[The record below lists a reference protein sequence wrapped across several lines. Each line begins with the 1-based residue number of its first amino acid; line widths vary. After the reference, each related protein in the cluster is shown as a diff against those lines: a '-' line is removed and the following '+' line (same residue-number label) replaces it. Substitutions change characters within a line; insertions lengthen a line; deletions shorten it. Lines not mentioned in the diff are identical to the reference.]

1 MRLKS
6 ALRRGVAAAV
16 IAGIV
21 VSSGIPAYAAPW
33 NIADGDITVKA
44 GDTEGT
50 NWVIQGKK
58 EDVKD
63 TDTVITG
70 ESKEHTV
77 TIDTSGGKV
86 DVTFDDLKIDVSD
99 KTEVDGNDDGPA
111 RESKAAVTVQGG
123 GDATIELDGKN
134 ELKSG
139 GYHAGL
145 EKNDEMSEDGET
157 ISGKLTIKDDKGKDG
172 SLTAEGGEGGA
183 GIGGGKESTGSSIT
197 IRGGAVKAVGGSDAA
212 GIGDG
217 AGRASGATDD
227 PNPGDLYICGDA
239 EVTAKAGSQTTD
251 AKAPAIGGSYGEV
264 PTENLS
270 DDEHKV
276 TGGRLTRLNADGT
289 VMEGMGYDYTSV
301 PTPQPDEDDDDDDDD
316 VPPPV
321 QENAPE
327 PLPGGMVVGGFFS
340 SRVTIQRLDSALAII
355 ESTDPMVGN
364 VKAGDAGEVLTP
376 GGVVLIESA
385 APRSTVTTDISSLR
399 EDGVEDIFF
408 RYEDT
413 MTHYS
418 VDKMADAAGEDADVE
433 LKQNRE
439 DISLRLDGETRD
451 DLSERYQEWVPVR
464 IPEVKERLIL
474 THEHEEVERKTSE
487 ELRRE
492 LDELLKQER
501 EMMDFQLAKKRD
513 DRPSLDWWLEPAREE
528 TVEQKTSEEL
538 RRELDE
544 LLKQEREMMDFQLAK
559 KRDDRPSLDWWLE
572 PARTETPRIG
582 LEESLKQLAS
592 RFEAIAPEEDKPRLF
607 LLETTVPDGTKYT
620 NLLESDLRRYTDLS
634 DDWDDLP
641 DTQGEIKLWIPE
653 DLEKAKEIS
662 ILKESLSRSDGIA

>member
-21 VSSGIPAYAAPW
+21 VSSGIPAYAARW
-33 NIADGDITVKA
+33 DIANGDITVKA
-44 GDTEGT
+44 GDAEGKNKVSQGETIDKDDT
-50 NWVIQGKK
+50 N
-58 EDVKD
+58 
-63 TDTVITG
+63 TVITG
-70 ESKEHTV
+70 ESDKNTV
-77 TIDTSGGKV
+77 TIDTSKGDV
-86 DVTFDDLKIDVSD
+86 DVTFDDLKIDVSG
-99 KTEVDGNDDGPA
+99 KKEGDGSDDSPVQ
-111 RESKAAVTVQGG
+111 ESKAAVTVQGDH
-123 GDATIELDGKN
+123 DATIELDGDN

-139 GYHAGL
+139 GYNAGL
-145 EKNDEMSEDGET
+145 EKNEHESKGT
-157 ISGKLTIKDDKGKDG
+157 LTIKDDKGKDG
-172 SLTAEGGEGGA
+172 SLTAEGGFGGA
-183 GIGGGKESTGSSIT
+183 GIGGGIESTGSNIT
-197 IRGGAVKAVGGSDAA
+197 IRGGTIEAVGGSNAA

-217 AGRASGATDD
+217 AGRASDDTDD

-239 EVTAKAGSQTTD
+239 EVTAKAGSQMTD

-289 VMEGMGYDYTSV
+289 VMEGMGYDYTST
-301 PTPQPDEDDDDDDDD
+301 PKPQPDDDDDD
-316 VPPPV
+316 VPPPA

-340 SRVTIQRLDSALAII
+340 SRVTIQRWDSALAII
-355 ESTDPMVGN
+355 ESTDPMPGSL
-364 VKAGDAGEVLTP
+364 KAGDAGEVLTP

-451 DLSERYQEWVPVR
+451 DLSERYLEWVPVQT
-464 IPEVKERLIL
+464 PEPQEWLIL
-474 THEHEEVERKTSE
+474 THE
-487 ELRRE
+487 
-492 LDELLKQER
+492 
-501 EMMDFQLAKKRD
+501 LAKKRD
-513 DRPSLDWWLEPAREE
+513 DLPSLDWWLEPEREE

-544 LLKQEREMMDFQLAK
+544 LLKQEREMGFQFAK
-559 KRDDRPSLDWWLE
+559 KRDDLPSLDWWLE

-620 NLLESDLRRYTDLS
+620 NLLESDLRSYTDLG

-653 DLEKAKEIS
+653 DLGQPKEIS
-662 ILKESLSRSDGIA
+662 ISKESL

>member
-21 VSSGIPAYAAPW
+21 VSSGIPAYAARW
-33 NIADGDITVKA
+33 DIANGDITVKA

-50 NWVIQGKK
+50 NKVTQG
-58 EDVKD
+58 ETIDKD
-63 TDTVITG
+63 DTNTVITG
-70 ESKEHTV
+70 ESDKNTV
-77 TIDTSGGKV
+77 TIDTSKGDV
-86 DVTFDDLKIDVSD
+86 DVAFDDLKIDVSGKAEGD
-99 KTEVDGNDDGPA
+99 VSGDGPVDA
-111 RESKAAVTVQGG
+111 GKAAVTVQGDH
-123 GDATIELDGKN
+123 DATIELDGDN

-139 GYHAGL
+139 GYNAGL
-145 EKNDEMSEDGET
+145 EKNEHESKGT
-157 ISGKLTIKDDKGKDG
+157 LTIKDDNDTKGA
-172 SLTAEGGEGGA
+172 LTAEGGFGGA
-183 GIGGGKESTGSSIT
+183 GIGGGIESTGSNIT
-197 IRGGAVKAVGGSDAA
+197 IRGGTIEAVGGSNAA

-217 AGRASGATDD
+217 AGRASDDTDD

-239 EVTAKAGSQTTD
+239 EVTAKAGSQMTD

-289 VMEGMGYDYTSV
+289 VMEGMGYDYTST
-301 PTPQPDEDDDDDDDD
+301 PKPQPDDDEDDDDDD
-316 VPPPV
+316 VPPPA

-340 SRVTIQRLDSALAII
+340 SRVTIQRWDSALAII
-355 ESTDPMVGN
+355 ESTDPMPGSL
-364 VKAGDAGEVLTP
+364 KAGDAGEVLTP

-451 DLSERYQEWVPVR
+451 DLSERYLEWVPVQT
-464 IPEVKERLIL
+464 PEPQEWLIL
-474 THEHEEVERKTSE
+474 THE
-487 ELRRE
+487 
-492 LDELLKQER
+492 
-501 EMMDFQLAKKRD
+501 LAKKRD
-513 DRPSLDWWLEPAREE
+513 DRPSLDWWLEPEREE

-559 KRDDRPSLDWWLE
+559 KRDDLPSLDWWLE

-620 NLLESDLRRYTDLS
+620 NLLESDLRSYTDLG

-653 DLEKAKEIS
+653 DLGQPKEIS
-662 ILKESLSRSDGIA
+662 ISKESLSRSDGIA

>member
-21 VSSGIPAYAAPW
+21 VSSGIPAYAARW
-33 NIADGDITVKA
+33 DIANGDITVKA
-44 GDTEGT
+44 GDAEGKNKVSQGETIDKDDT
-50 NWVIQGKK
+50 N
-58 EDVKD
+58 
-63 TDTVITG
+63 TVITG
-70 ESKEHTV
+70 ESDKNTV
-77 TIDTSGGKV
+77 TIDTSKGDV
-86 DVTFDDLKIDVSD
+86 DVTFDDLKIDVSGKAEGD
-99 KTEVDGNDDGPA
+99 VSGDGPVDA
-111 RESKAAVTVQGG
+111 GKAAVTVK
-123 GDATIELDGKN
+123 GDHDAAIELDGDN

-139 GYHAGL
+139 DYNAGL
-145 EKNDEMSEDGET
+145 EKNEHESKGT
-157 ISGKLTIKDDKGKDG
+157 LTIKDDNDTKGA
-172 SLTAEGGEGGA
+172 LTAEGGFGGA
-183 GIGGGKESTGSSIT
+183 GIGGGIESTGSNIT
-197 IRGGAVKAVGGSDAA
+197 IRGGTIEAVGGSNAA

-217 AGRASGATDD
+217 AGRASDDTDD

-239 EVTAKAGSQTTD
+239 EVTAKAGSQMTD
-251 AKAPAIGGSYGEV
+251 AKAPAIGGGYGEV

-289 VMEGMGYDYTSV
+289 VMEGMGYDYTST
-301 PTPQPDEDDDDDDDD
+301 PKPQPDDDEDDDDDD

-355 ESTDPMVGN
+355 ESTDPMVGS

-451 DLSERYQEWVPVR
+451 DLSERYLEWVPVQT
-464 IPEVKERLIL
+464 PEPQEWLIL
-474 THEHEEVERKTSE
+474 THE
-487 ELRRE
+487 
-492 LDELLKQER
+492 
-501 EMMDFQLAKKRD
+501 LAKKRD
-513 DRPSLDWWLEPAREE
+513 DLPSLDWWLEPEREE

-620 NLLESDLRRYTDLS
+620 NLLESDLRSYTDLG

-653 DLEKAKEIS
+653 DLGQPKEIS
-662 ILKESLSRSDGIA
+662 ISKESLSRSDGIA

>member
-21 VSSGIPAYAAPW
+21 VSSGIPAYADRW
-33 NIADGDITVKA
+33 DIAKGDITVKA
-44 GDTEGT
+44 GDTKGT
-50 NWVIQGKK
+50 NKVSQGETTK
-58 EDVKD
+58 DD

-86 DVTFDDLKIDVSD
+86 DVTFDDLKIDVSG
-99 KTEVDGNDDGPA
+99 KTEEDGSGDGPID
-111 RESKAAVTVQGG
+111 ESKAAVTVQGDH
-123 GDATIELDGKN
+123 DAAIELDGDN

-139 GYHAGL
+139 DYNAGL
-145 EKNDEMSEDGET
+145 EKNEHESKGT
-157 ISGKLTIKDDKGKDG
+157 LTIKDDKGKDG
-172 SLTAEGGEGGA
+172 SLTAEGGDGGGA
-183 GIGGGKESTGSSIT
+183 GIGGGKESTGSGIT
-197 IRGGAVKAVGGSDAA
+197 IRGGTIEAVGGSNAA

-217 AGRASGATDD
+217 AGRASDDTDD

-239 EVTAKAGSQTTD
+239 EVTAKAGSQMTD

-289 VMEGMGYDYTSV
+289 VMEGMGYDYTST
-301 PTPQPDEDDDDDDDD
+301 PKPQPDDDEDDDDDD
-316 VPPPV
+316 VPPPA

-340 SRVTIQRLDSALAII
+340 SRVTIQRLDSALAID
-355 ESTDPMVGN
+355 SAADDRV
-364 VKAGDAGEVLTP
+364 DLTP

-418 VDKMADAAGEDADVE
+418 VEKMADAAGEDADVE

-451 DLSERYQEWVPVR
+451 DLSERYQEWVPVQT
-464 IPEVKERLIL
+464 PEVKERLIL

-620 NLLESDLRRYTDLS
+620 NLLESDLRSYTDLG

-641 DTQGEIKLWIPE
+641 DTQGEIKLWLPE
-653 DLEKAKEIS
+653 DLGQPKEIS
-662 ILKESLSRSDGIA
+662 ISKESLSRIDGIA

>member
-21 VSSGIPAYAAPW
+21 VSSGIPAYAARW
-33 NIADGDITVKA
+33 DIAKGDITVKA
-44 GDTEGT
+44 GDEGT
-50 NWVIQGKK
+50 NRVTQGEK
-58 EDVKD
+58 ENVED

-70 ESKEHTV
+70 KSKEHTV

-86 DVTFDDLKIDVSD
+86 DVTFDDLKIDVSGKKEGD
-99 KTEVDGNDDGPA
+99 GSDDSPVDAG
-111 RESKAAVTVQGG
+111 KAAVTVQGG
-123 GDATIELDGKN
+123 GDATIELDGDNK
-134 ELKSG
+134 LKSG
-139 GYHAGL
+139 SGNAGL
-145 EKNDEMSEDGET
+145 EKNKHESKGT
-157 ISGKLTIKDDKGKDG
+157 LTIKDDKGKDG
-172 SLTAEGGEGGA
+172 SLTAEGGDDGA
-183 GIGGGKESTGSSIT
+183 GIGGGIGSTGGSIT
-197 IRGGAVKAVGGSDAA
+197 IRGGTIEAVGGSNAA

-217 AGRASGATDD
+217 AGPWSEPD
-227 PNPGDLYICGDA
+227 PDIPPSNPSNPNNIIICGDA
-239 EVTAKAGSQTTD
+239 EVTAKAGSQMTD
-251 AKAPAIGGSYGEV
+251 AKAPAIGGKYGEV

-289 VMEGMGYDYTSV
+289 VMEGMGYDYTST
-301 PTPQPDEDDDDDDDD
+301 PTPQPDDDDDA
-316 VPPPV
+316 PPPA

-340 SRVTIQRLDSALAII
+340 SRVTIRRLDPAGVA
-355 ESTDPMVGN
+355 ESGIVPVFGS
-364 VKAGDAGEVLTP
+364 VKAADARADLTP
-376 GGVVLIESA
+376 GDVVLIESA

-451 DLSERYQEWVPVR
+451 DLSERYLEWVPVQT
-464 IPEVKERLIL
+464 PEVKERLIL

-501 EMMDFQLAKKRD
+501 EMGFQFAKKRD
-513 DRPSLDWWLEPAREE
+513 DRPSLDWWLEPARAE

-544 LLKQEREMMDFQLAK
+544 LLKQEREMGFQFAK

-620 NLLESDLRRYTDLS
+620 NLLESDLRSYADLG

-641 DTQGEIKLWIPE
+641 DTQGEIKLWLPE
-653 DLEKAKEIS
+653 DLEHLIS
-662 ILKESLSRSDGIA
+662 PSKESLSRIDGIA

>member
-21 VSSGIPAYAAPW
+21 VSSGIPAYAIQW

-44 GDTEGT
+44 GGAEGK
-50 NWVIQGKK
+50 NRVSQGEK
-58 EDVKD
+58 ENVED

-77 TIDTSGGKV
+77 TIDTSKGDV
-86 DVTFDDLKIDVSD
+86 DVTFDDLKIDVSG
-99 KTEVDGNDDGPA
+99 KAEVDGSGDSPV
-111 RESKAAVTVQGG
+111 RESKAAVTVK
-123 GDATIELDGKN
+123 GDHDAAIELDGDN

-139 GYHAGL
+139 SGNAGL
-145 EKNDEMSEDGET
+145 EKNGDES
-157 ISGKLTIKDDKGKDG
+157 SGKLTIKDDKGKDG
-172 SLTAEGGEGGA
+172 SLTAEGGDGGGA
-183 GIGGGKESTGSSIT
+183 GIGGGKESTGSNIT
-197 IRGGAVKAVGGSDAA
+197 IRGGTIEAVGGSNAA

-217 AGRASGATDD
+217 AGRASDDTDD
-227 PNPGDLYICGDA
+227 PNPGKLYICGDA
-239 EVTAKAGSQTTD
+239 EVTAKAGSQMTD
-251 AKAPAIGGSYGEV
+251 AKAPAIGGKYGEV
-264 PTENLS
+264 PTDALS
-270 DDEHKV
+270 DAEHKV

-301 PTPQPDEDDDDDDDD
+301 PTPQPDEDDDDDDD

-355 ESTDPMVGN
+355 ESTDPMVGS

-385 APRSTVTTDISSLR
+385 APRSTVTTDIPSLR

-418 VDKMADAAGEDADVE
+418 VEKMADAAGEDADVE

-451 DLSERYQEWVPVR
+451 DLSERYLEWVPVQT
-464 IPEVKERLIL
+464 PEPQERLIL

-513 DRPSLDWWLEPAREE
+513 DHPSLDWWLEPAREE
-528 TVEQKTSEEL
+528 TPGIGH
-538 RRELDE
+538 DE
-544 LLKQEREMMDFQLAK
+544 SLKQELDMMDFQLAK
-559 KRDDRPSLDWWLE
+559 KRDDLPSLDWWLE

-620 NLLESDLRRYTDLS
+620 NLLESDLRSYTDLG

-641 DTQGEIKLWIPE
+641 DTQGEIKLWLPE
-653 DLEKAKEIS
+653 DLEHLIS
-662 ILKESLSRSDGIA
+662 PSKESLSRIDGIA